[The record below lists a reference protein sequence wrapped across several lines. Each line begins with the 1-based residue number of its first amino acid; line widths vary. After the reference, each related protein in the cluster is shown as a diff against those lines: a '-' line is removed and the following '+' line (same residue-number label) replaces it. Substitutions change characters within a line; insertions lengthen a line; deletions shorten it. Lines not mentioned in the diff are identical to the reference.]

1 MKAYAAQQKF
11 STPDRDRLIAEHLD
25 VARRISMRM
34 ARRCPD
40 WIAREDLV
48 AAGMLGLTEAAER
61 YDSSRNEPFLAFA
74 EKRIR
79 GAVLD
84 ELRRGDIMPRRAR
97 QMARKIGT
105 TIQEL
110 EKSIGRSPTDEEVAK
125 ALGVPIEEYRAE
137 LEHLVHVT
145 VGALDHDDDSSPVLA
160 GNETSPE
167 AGAAR
172 EQALSRVRQALPR
185 LDQRDLLVLGLYY
198 NEELTYHEIAEV
210 LGVTTSRVC
219 QLHGRAISRLR
230 AEIEGPRPAEAV
242 DKATGKP
249 AGEPRPPRT
258 PRPRTEVRG

>member
-1 MKAYAAQQKF
+1 MKAYAVQLKR
-11 STPDRDRLIAEHLD
+11 STQERDRLISEHIEI
-25 VARRISMRM
+25 ARRISMRM

-61 YDSSRNEPFLAFA
+61 YDSTRNEPFLAFA

-97 QMARKIGT
+97 QMARKIGQ

-110 EKSIGRSPTDEEVAK
+110 EKTTGKSPTDEEVAA
-125 ALGVPIEEYRAE
+125 ALGVTLEAYRTD

-145 VGALDHDDDSSPVLA
+145 VGALDQDDDTSTTLA
-160 GNETSPE
+160 SDEHSPE

-172 EQALSRVRQALPR
+172 HQALGRVRTALPK
-185 LDQRDLLVLGLYY
+185 LDQRDILVLGLYY
-198 NEELTYHEIAEV
+198 NEELTYHEIAQV

-230 AEIEGPRPAEAV
+230 AEIESANPPPAPGALPV
-242 DKATGKP
+242 VVTI
-249 AGEPRPPRT
+249 
-258 PRPRTEVRG
+258 

>member
-1 MKAYAAQQKF
+1 MKAYAVQLKRSPAE
-11 STPDRDRLIAEHLD
+11 RDRLISEHID
-25 VARRISMRM
+25 IARRISMRM

-61 YDSSRNEPFLAFA
+61 YDSTRNEPFLAFA

-97 QMARKIGT
+97 QMARKIGAK
-105 TIQEL
+105 IQEL
-110 EKSIGRSPTDEEVAK
+110 EKTTGQRPTDEQVAG
-125 ALGVPIEEYRAE
+125 ALGVTLETYRTD

-145 VGALDHDDDSSPVLA
+145 VGALEHDDAAASALVSA
-160 GNETSPE
+160 EASPE

-172 EQALSRVRQALPR
+172 QQALGRVRSALAK
-185 LDQRDLLVLGLYY
+185 LDERDILVLGLYY
-198 NEELTYHEIAEV
+198 NEELTYHEIAQV

-230 AEIEGPRPAEAV
+230 AEIEACAEGSTQQPQA
-242 DKATGKP
+242 AS
-249 AGEPRPPRT
+249 
-258 PRPRTEVRG
+258 

>member
-1 MKAYAAQQKF
+1 MKAYAQHMMRSSAE
-11 STPDRDRLIAEHLD
+11 RDRLISEHIEI
-25 VARRISMRM
+25 ARRISMRM

-61 YDSSRNEPFLAFA
+61 YDSTRNEPFLAFA

-97 QMARKIGT
+97 QMARKIGAK
-105 TIQEL
+105 IQEL
-110 EKSIGRSPTDEEVAK
+110 EKLTGKSPTDEEVAA
-125 ALGVPIEEYRAE
+125 ALGVTLEAYRTD

-145 VGALDHDDDSSPVLA
+145 VGALDQADDTSAALISDDA
-160 GNETSPE
+160 SPE

-172 EQALSRVRQALPR
+172 RQALSRVRSALPK
-185 LDQRDLLVLGLYY
+185 LDQRDILVLGLYY

-230 AEIEGPRPAEAV
+230 AEIENPDVSA
-242 DKATGKP
+242 
-249 AGEPRPPRT
+249 
-258 PRPRTEVRG
+258 

>member
-1 MKAYAAQQKF
+1 MKAYTVHTKRPTQE
-11 STPDRDRLIAEHLD
+11 RDRLISDHIEI
-25 VARRISMRM
+25 ARRISMRM

-40 WIAREDLV
+40 WIAREDLI

-61 YDSSRNEPFLAFA
+61 YDSTRNEPFLAFA

-84 ELRRGDIMPRRAR
+84 ELRRGDIMPRRTR
-97 QMARKIGT
+97 QLARKIGQ

-110 EKSIGRSPTDEEVAK
+110 ERTLGGTPSDEQVAA
-125 ALGVPIEEYRAE
+125 ALGVTIENYRSD

-145 VGALDHDDDSSPVLA
+145 VGALDQSDDSSPVLA
-160 GNETSPE
+160 SDDSSPE

-172 EQALSRVRQALPR
+172 GQALSRVRNALPR
-185 LDQRDLLVLGLYY
+185 LDQRDILVLGLYY

-230 AEIEGPRPAEAV
+230 AEIESTTPIPEA
-242 DKATGKP
+242 P
-249 AGEPRPPRT
+249 
-258 PRPRTEVRG
+258 

>member
-1 MKAYAAQQKF
+1 MKAYAQHMMRSSAE
-11 STPDRDRLIAEHLD
+11 RDRLISEHIEI
-25 VARRISMRM
+25 ARRISMRM

-61 YDSSRNEPFLAFA
+61 YDSTRNEPFLAFA

-97 QMARKIGT
+97 QMARKIGAK
-105 TIQEL
+105 IQEL
-110 EKSIGRSPTDEEVAK
+110 ERTTGRSPSDEEVAS
-125 ALGVPIEEYRAE
+125 ALGVTLEAYRTD

-145 VGALDHDDDSSPVLA
+145 VGALDQDDDSSAALA
-160 GNETSPE
+160 SDERSPE
-167 AGAAR
+167 SGAAR
-172 EQALSRVRQALPR
+172 GQALGRVRAALPK
-185 LDQRDLLVLGLYY
+185 LDQRDVLVLGLYY
-198 NEELTYHEIAEV
+198 NEELTYHEIAEL

-230 AEIEGPRPAEAV
+230 AEIESPQRADAPG
-242 DKATGKP
+242 
-249 AGEPRPPRT
+249 T
-258 PRPRTEVRG
+258 PGAS

>member
-1 MKAYAAQQKF
+1 MKAYAMHTKR
-11 STPDRDRLIAEHLD
+11 STQERDRLISEHIEI
-25 VARRISMRM
+25 ARRISMRM

-40 WIAREDLV
+40 WIAREDLI

-61 YDSSRNEPFLAFA
+61 YDSTRNEPFLAFA

-97 QMARKIGT
+97 QMARKIGA
-105 TIQEL
+105 TIQAL
-110 EKSIGRSPTDEEVAK
+110 EKSTGRSPTDEEVAA
-125 ALGVPIEEYRAE
+125 ALGVPIEEYRAD

-145 VGALDHDDDSSPVLA
+145 VGALDHSDDSSPVLA
-160 GNETSPE
+160 SEDGSPE

-172 EQALSRVRQALPR
+172 QQALARVRAALPK
-185 LDQRDLLVLGLYY
+185 LDQRDILVLGLYY

-230 AEIEGPRPAEAV
+230 TEIEAAPRSAEA
-242 DKATGKP
+242 
-249 AGEPRPPRT
+249 RS
-258 PRPRTEVRG
+258 

>member
-1 MKAYAAQQKF
+1 MKAYVEQLKR
-11 STPDRDRLIAEHLD
+11 STAERDRLISEHIEI
-25 VARRISMRM
+25 ARRISTRM

-97 QMARKIGT
+97 QMARKIGAK
-105 TIQEL
+105 IQEL
-110 EKSIGRSPTDEEVAK
+110 EKTVGASPSDEQVAA
-125 ALGVPIEEYRAE
+125 ALGVTVEAYRTD

-145 VGALDHDDDSSPVLA
+145 VGALEQDDDTATSLA
-160 GNETSPE
+160 TDAHSPE

-172 EQALSRVRQALPR
+172 QQALSRVRAALPR
-185 LDQRDLLVLGLYY
+185 LDQRDILVLGLYY
-198 NEELTYHEIAEV
+198 NEELTYHEIAQV

-219 QLHGRAISRLR
+219 QLHGRAIARLR
-230 AEIEGPRPAEAV
+230 AEIESTSLAAQAAMPAAAHRPAHSPQES
-242 DKATGKP
+242 
-249 AGEPRPPRT
+249 R
-258 PRPRTEVRG
+258 

>member
-1 MKAYAAQQKF
+1 MKAYTAHTKRPTQE
-11 STPDRDRLIAEHLD
+11 RDRLISEHIEI
-25 VARRISMRM
+25 ARRISMRM

-40 WIAREDLV
+40 WVAREDLI

-61 YDSSRNEPFLAFA
+61 YDSTRNEPFLAFA

-97 QMARKIGT
+97 QMARKIGA

-110 EKSIGRSPTDEEVAK
+110 EKTTGRSPSDEEVAK
-125 ALGVPIEEYRAE
+125 ALGVSLEDYRKD

-145 VGALDHDDDSSPVLA
+145 VGALDQADDTSPALAADDS
-160 GNETSPE
+160 SPE

-172 EQALSRVRQALPR
+172 QQALARVRSALPR
-185 LDQRDLLVLGLYY
+185 LDQRDILVLGLYY

-230 AEIEGPRPAEAV
+230 AEIETVTRAQSPDPRRDA
-242 DKATGKP
+242 
-249 AGEPRPPRT
+249 RP
-258 PRPRTEVRG
+258 EVAP

>member
-1 MKAYAAQQKF
+1 MKAYAVHLKR
-11 STPDRDRLIAEHLD
+11 STQERDRLIAEHIEI
-25 VARRISMRM
+25 ARRISMRM

-61 YDSSRNEPFLAFA
+61 YDSNRNEPFLAFA

-97 QMARKIGT
+97 QMARKIGQ

-110 EKSIGRSPTDEEVAK
+110 ERTTGKSPSDEQVAA
-125 ALGVPIEEYRAE
+125 ALGVTLEAYRTD

-145 VGALDHDDDSSPVLA
+145 VGALDQADDSSPALA
-160 GNETSPE
+160 SDDSSPE

-172 EQALSRVRQALPR
+172 QQALARVRSALPR
-185 LDQRDLLVLGLYY
+185 LDQRDIVVLGLYY

-230 AEIEGPRPAEAV
+230 AEIEASVPAQGTAPMPVEASS
-242 DKATGKP
+242 
-249 AGEPRPPRT
+249 
-258 PRPRTEVRG
+258 